1 MIRDHYIILSAMVSF
16 IKKLNSSKPSILLI
30 GNHFSDRAY
39 NQNAWQSLA
48 TELRSAG
55 YCVRTCSGKRNKV
68 LRLAEMLSTI
78 WIQRDNYEIAQIDVF
93 SGPAFLWAYLSAKLL
108 YRLKKPYI
116 LTLRGGNLPNYAHE
130 RPKQVRWLLNNAKAI
145 SSPSRYLQDA
155 MQPYGQNIQV
165 IPNALEI
172 SHYGYLQRTKVEPKL
187 IWLRAFHEI
196 YNPEMAIDVLDRLKK
211 DYPSVHLTMVGP
223 DKGDGSLVRTK
234 KLSESLGLNQIVE
247 FPGKVDKADVPLWLN
262 KGDIFINTTRV
273 DNTPISVMEAMACGL
288 CIVSTNVG
296 GVPYLLEN
304 EQDALLVPPN
314 DPEAMA
320 AAIHH
325 ILTEPDLAER
335 LSCNARSKAE
345 QFDWSIVLPQW
356 ENLFFIS

>member
-1 MIRDHYIILSAMVSF
+1 M
-16 IKKLNSSKPSILLI
+16 KPSILLI
-30 GNHFSDRAY
+30 GNHFSDRAH

-55 YCVRTCSGKRNKV
+55 YCVRTSSRKRNKV
-68 LRLAEMLSTI
+68 LRLADMLSTI
-78 WIQRDNYEIAQIDVF
+78 WFQRDNYEIAQIDVF

-116 LTLRGGNLPNYAHE
+116 LTLHGGNLPNYAHE
-130 RPKQVRWLLNNAKAI
+130 HPKQVRWLLNNANAI
-145 SSPSRYLQDA
+145 SSPSRYLQEA
-155 MQPYGQNIQV
+155 MKPYGQNIQV

-187 IWLRAFHEI
+187 IWLRAFHAI
-196 YNPEMAIDVLDRLKK
+196 YHPEMAIEVLAYLRK
-211 DYPSVHLTMVGP
+211 DFPAAYLIMIGP
-223 DKGDGSLVRTK
+223 DKGDGSLERTK
-234 KLSESLGLNQIVE
+234 KLAESHGFNQAVE
-247 FPGKVDKADVPLWLN
+247 FPGKVAKKDVSIWLN
-262 KGDIFINTTRV
+262 KGDIFINTTQV

-320 AAIHH
+320 AAVHR
-325 ILTEPDLAER
+325 ILTEPDLAEK
-335 LSCNARSKAE
+335 LTSNARKKAE
-345 QFDWSIVLPQW
+345 QYDWNVVLPQW
-356 ENLFFIS
+356 EQLFQEVIYLYELDG